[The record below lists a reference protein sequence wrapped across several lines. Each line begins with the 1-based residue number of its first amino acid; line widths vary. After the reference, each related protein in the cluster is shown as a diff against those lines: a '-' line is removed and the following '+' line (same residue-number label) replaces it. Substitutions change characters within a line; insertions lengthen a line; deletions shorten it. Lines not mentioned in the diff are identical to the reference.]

1 MSCHDL
7 TEAKQTQSRLEES
20 ERRFRDVTES
30 VGEFVWEVGREG
42 GYTYAS
48 PRVKDILGV
57 SPEDAIGHCP
67 LEWTYEE
74 DRETVLKQSAE
85 ISASQQG
92 FRDFVHRIRR
102 SDGAVRWIR
111 VSGVPRFDPDGKLM
125 GYRGITLDIT
135 QQWEYENELLLRKE
149 AAEAADRAK
158 SSFLAMMS
166 HEIRT
171 PLNSVLGFTDIL
183 LDSPLTASQRD
194 SLHTIR
200 TSGDALLHLLNDILD
215 FSKIESDNMEIEL
228 QPTSVRAC
236 VTDSIELL
244 RLRAE
249 SKQLEVDLHVD
260 EDVPDWVALDPV
272 RLKQILL
279 NLIANAVK
287 FTGEGKVTIR
297 VTTTNEPLSP
307 DGPRAGCIQ
316 IYIEDSGI
324 GIRAE
329 QLDRL
334 FKPFSQADS
343 SINRQFGGTG
353 LGLAISRRLARLMG
367 GDLIL
372 ESTSERGTVFVAELP
387 LVLAE
392 APLVAGTSSQ
402 AFWFPFPGPKV
413 LVVDDNPINRRLTQ
427 RILEQFGA
435 RVETADGGQ
444 ECLET
449 LAERSFDIILMDVQM
464 PGMDGHEATRR
475 IRVLENEK
483 GISRTPIVA
492 LTAGAMRG
500 DRERCLEAGM
510 DEYLTKPIRREAL
523 TAILGKMLPAHAD
536 RVPRE

>member
-1 MSCHDL
+1 TDVKH
-7 TEAKQTQSRLEES
+7 TQSQLEES

-30 VGEFVWEVGREG
+30 VGEFVWEVDCEG
-42 GYTYAS
+42 SYTYAS
-48 PRVKDILGV
+48 PRVTDILGV
-57 SPEDAIGHCP
+57 SPDDAIGHNP
-67 LEWTYEE
+67 MEWTHEE
-74 DRETVLKQSAE
+74 DRESVVRRSAE
-85 ISASQQG
+85 ISASKQQ

-111 VSGVPRFDPDGKLM
+111 VSGVPRFDPEGQLM
-125 GYRGITLDIT
+125 GHRGITLDIT

-183 LDSPLTASQRD
+183 LESPLTTSQRD
-194 SLHTIR
+194 SLKTIR

-236 VTDSIELL
+236 VTDSIELQ

-249 SKQLEVDLHVD
+249 SKQLEIDLHVAS
-260 EDVPDWVALDPV
+260 DVPEWVALDPV
-272 RLKQILL
+272 RLKQIVL

-287 FTGEGKVTIR
+287 FTGEGKVSID
-297 VTTTNEPLSP
+297 VTTKNFPSSP
-307 DGPRAGCIQ
+307 DDPQAGTIQ
-316 IYIEDSGI
+316 VRIEDSGI

-329 QLDRL
+329 QLERL

-353 LGLAISRRLARLMG
+353 LGLVISRRLARLMG
-367 GDLIL
+367 GDLFL

-387 LVLAE
+387 LVVAE
-392 APLVAGTSSQ
+392 APIVAGTSSQ
-402 AFWFPFPGPKV
+402 VFWFPFPGPKV
-413 LVVDDNPINRRLTQ
+413 LIVDDNPINRRLTQ
-427 RILEQFGA
+427 RILEQFGS
-435 RVETADGGQ
+435 RVETAQSGQ
-444 ECLET
+444 ESLDI
-449 LAERSFDIILMDVQM
+449 LSERSFDIVLMDVQM
-464 PGMDGHEATRR
+464 PGMDGHEATRL
-475 IRVLENEK
+475 IRAMEHEQGK
-483 GISRTPIVA
+483 RKTPIVA

-500 DRERCLEAGM
+500 DRERCIEAGM

-523 TAILGKMLPAHAD
+523 TAILAKMLPEHAD
-536 RVPRE
+536 RGPGQ